1 MLTLASKFTAPHS
14 IGSSASLSASA
25 LVGGGGG
32 GCVCG
37 PGWRPR
43 WWRVE
48 GLITA
53 AGQGT
58 AASGAGAECAVVTL
72 EDGGGGEEDA

>member
-32 GCVCG
+32 GG
-37 PGWRPR
+37 SGWPPR
-43 WWRVE
+43 W
-48 GLITA
+48 LDIITA
-53 AGQGT
+53 PGRGLQQAGL
-58 AASGAGAECAVVTL
+58 AAVVTL
-72 EDGGGGEEDA
+72 EDGGGEEDA